1 MFEVAFEGVLFTEIS
16 LLPFQRRFLPFLGLG
31 GKKHIFHSPSTEL
44 HKLETLQGPVSDF
57 HCGVAEICALCGVHI
72 GLFSNDRAQKNF
84 SSRAK
89 KTWKIFTCDGLNVT
103 IDSKWLKAG

>member
-1 MFEVAFEGVLFTEIS
+1 MAFEGVLFTGIS
-16 LLPFQRRFLPFLGLG
+16 LLPFQGRFLPFLDLG
-31 GKKHIFHSPSTEL
+31 EKSTFFILLLTEL
-44 HKLETLQGPVSDF
+44 RKTETLQGPVSDI
-57 HCGVAEICALCGVHI
+57 HCGVAEICALCGVYI

-89 KTWKIFTCDGLNVT
+89 QTWKIFTCDGLNVT